1 MNDEDLSFEAH
12 KRSVLVFEIHF
23 EGSGVLNQSARVQPH
38 YERDISK
45 YIITHRDI

>member
-1 MNDEDLSFEAH
+1 MNDEDLSFEAP
-12 KRSVLVFEIHF
+12 KRSVLVFEMHL